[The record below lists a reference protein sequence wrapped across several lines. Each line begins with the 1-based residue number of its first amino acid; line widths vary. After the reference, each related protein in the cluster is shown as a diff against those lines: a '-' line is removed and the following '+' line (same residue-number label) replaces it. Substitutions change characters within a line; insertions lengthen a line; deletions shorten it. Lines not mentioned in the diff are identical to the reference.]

1 MEKVKLALRP
11 TSMAVSRRF
20 VLRDVKGERLVA
32 EFGDGDGRRH
42 GDGRSSGPGSLKFPV
57 QCWTL
62 DVEHPVGKDSELP
75 PTDCF
80 PC

>member
-32 EFGDGDGRRH
+32 EFGDGDGRRP
-42 GDGRSSGPGSLKFPV
+42 GDGRSSGPGHQSQGVIIFEIPCPV
-57 QCWTL
+57 L
-62 DVEHPVGKDSELP
+62 DS
-75 PTDCF
+75 
-80 PC
+80 